1 MKKLKYIQPVASTV
15 HMDEDLLGNTI
26 INKSKGGTS
35 GEDYQGNKDDDH
47 PGWDGG
53 GNGDD
58 MAKKNPWSAWDD
70 LENW

>member
-26 INKSKGGTS
+26 INKSKGDAS
-35 GEDYQGNKDDDH
+35 AEDYQGKDTDH
-47 PGWDGG
+47 PGYDGPG
-53 GNGDD
+53 SGDD

-70 LENW
+70 LEDW